1 MSMCVKCAKCE
12 SRSVISNSLRP
23 HGLFSPWNSPGQ
35 DTGLFPSPRDLPN
48 RGIEPRSPHCKW
60 ILYQLSHI
68 CSVKYICLKTS
79 LVRSVLGPI
88 FVNLATYSL
97 EAFHPELFSY
107 IVKTGV
113 ISREV
118 GYSTDLSCP
127 HGASAVSAA
136 CPKV

>member
-1 MSMCVKCAKCE
+1 MQSVKVSQSCPTLCDPMDY
-12 SRSVISNSLRP
+12 SVHGILQARILACSLLQGIFPTEGSNL
-23 HGLFSPWNSPGQ
+23 
-35 DTGLFPSPRDLPN
+35 
-48 RGIEPRSPHCKW
+48 SPHCKR

-68 CSVKYICLKTS
+68 YSVKYICLKTS

-97 EAFHPELFSY
+97 EAFHPEPFSY

-118 GYSTDLSCP
+118 GCSADLSRP
-127 HGASAVSAA
+127 RGGSAVSAA
-136 CPKV
+136 RPKV